1 MSDREVLVI
10 YLIVG
15 LIKRCCCVRMIY
27 YAEPHTN
34 INITDVELAFA
45 NYATRFHLQKATG
58 FDTLKFYKKDD
69 IANFKIRCS
78 KTRSWGIKKSFKH
91 FETCFKHFEKQSR

>member
-1 MSDREVLVI
+1 MQNHIHNR
-10 YLIVG
+10 
-15 LIKRCCCVRMIY
+15 
-27 YAEPHTN
+27 T
-34 INITDVELAFA
+34 INITDVELVFA

-78 KTRSWGIKKSFKH
+78 KTRSWWIKKSFKH

>member
-10 YLIVG
+10 HLIVG
-15 LIKRCCCVRMIY
+15 LIKKCCCVRISY

-34 INITDVELAFA
+34 INITDVELVFA

-78 KTRSWGIKKSFKH
+78 KTRS
-91 FETCFKHFEKQSR
+91 

>member
-34 INITDVELAFA
+34 INITDVELVFA
-45 NYATRFHLQKATG
+45 NYTTRFHLQKATG

-78 KTRSWGIKKSFKH
+78 KTRS
-91 FETCFKHFEKQSR
+91 